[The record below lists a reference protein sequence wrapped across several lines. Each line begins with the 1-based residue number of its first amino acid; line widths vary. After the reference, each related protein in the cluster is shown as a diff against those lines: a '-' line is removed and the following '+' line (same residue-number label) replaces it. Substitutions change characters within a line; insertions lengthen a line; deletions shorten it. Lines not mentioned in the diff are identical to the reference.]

1 MWNIKVFNF
10 DKMQRIY
17 SIVAYI
23 FNVVS
28 TKFCYNPGSWR
39 FSSVFPKTSS
49 SYLGLGSMGVIGIFR
64 CME

>member
-1 MWNIKVFNF
+1 
-10 DKMQRIY
+10 MQRIY